1 MSVLDDVCR
10 EAKHRG
16 VVIYT
21 DGLLDDMC
29 AIEELSKHYDKA
41 TIVLVNAENLP
52 ICDYAPAN
60 YNTSRFEEDC
70 GSWFEQCEVKLAEQC
85 GESFKVP
92 GVVDVFLLCNAKTF
106 MSNINNLRIKRLCAM
121 IGSSHE
127 FDGNDTEWNASQ
139 SIESYKQLQEEI
151 NKRRGWRQVTAIE
164 CEEFVRPATFSPE
177 GLKYYAEYMERM
189 KALNEN
195 DCCYDLQC
203 VYKAFTTSVK
213 IIGRVYHEVSEDDDD
228 DEIGISFTKVSD

>member
-1 MSVLDDVCR
+1 MSVLDNVCK
-10 EAKHRG
+10 EAKRRE

-41 TIVLVNAENLP
+41 IIVLVNSEDLSNSQ
-52 ICDYAPAN
+52 YAPK
-60 YNTSRFEEDC
+60 YYSVERFKEDC
-70 GSWFEQCEVKLAEQC
+70 ESWFEECRILCEEQC
-85 GESFKVP
+85 GESFRVP

-106 MSNINNLRIKRLCAM
+106 MSTKDNYRIKRLCAM

-127 FDGNDTEWNASQ
+127 FDENDTEWNASQ

-151 NKRRGWRQVTAIE
+151 NKRRGWRQVTAKE
-164 CEEFVRPATFSPE
+164 CEEFVRPETYSPE

-203 VYKAFTTSVK
+203 VYKAFTASVK
-213 IIGRVYHEVSEDDDD
+213 IIGRVYREVSEDDD
-228 DEIGISFTKVSD
+228 